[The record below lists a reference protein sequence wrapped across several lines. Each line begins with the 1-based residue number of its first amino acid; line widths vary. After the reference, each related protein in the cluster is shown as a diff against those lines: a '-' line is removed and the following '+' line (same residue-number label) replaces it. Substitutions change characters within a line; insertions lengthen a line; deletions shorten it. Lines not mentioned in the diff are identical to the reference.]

1 MKLPNLRGL
10 FQQGNVSILI
20 KIGAI
25 FVALSV
31 TYTVFLLITSNMT
44 GHLLGM
50 SSAIDQ
56 AGTERMRIY
65 KLASMLQQMP
75 AVPTDS
81 ERKLVQMEIL
91 QWEHVLKGLRFGT
104 EDHASLAAMEPRL
117 AQQLQEVQDRWSLQL
132 RPALEQAIGSSGSEA
147 GHGRREYL
155 QHADAF
161 VGALDQLIRAVEQEA
176 AGRLRTVYTQ
186 QILFLGMSVIF
197 MISAMLLLHRVVRVP
212 LQRLIAGAERLA
224 AGEFDTTISI
234 SARDELGQL
243 ARTYERMAG
252 TIRHNIEEM
261 KALHAT
267 GQEIS
272 TLGSGGLEQV
282 LRQIVDRAADSLA
295 VDLTII
301 MVRHVTMECWIVEAA
316 SGTEFD
322 RIRQHILLVEETP
335 LSNQAYET
343 EKPVVAADLSAY
355 PDKPVRLR
363 DDFGAQ
369 SYLAVP
375 LLGPHA
381 CLGVLVSVSTKNK
394 RKFTEWDIQL
404 AQQFASYAAVAM
416 ENARLFD
423 TVESESRVLQEKLH
437 AVEKNVR
444 ELTHEVKAPA
454 GRVAEFASWIQQDY
468 GHLLDEKGMQ
478 YLGWIMK
485 EGKDLAQL
493 AERTLDLARIKYQ
506 PTPLESVDV
515 GAVVREVLALME
527 KDYLPKGIRI
537 SIASSLPRLACR
549 RIHVK
554 QIFENLIS
562 NAIKFIGNQPAPM
575 IEIGAEKG
583 DQGTLLFVRD
593 NGAGIETG
601 MAERIFLPF
610 QRVAPETIPGSGIG
624 LSIVRAVVE
633 QYGGAVSV
641 QSTPGVGSTFYVR
654 LPVLDRTSVAPE
666 DRAQEG
672 ICLGGTQRS
681 AGPS

>member
-10 FQQGNVSILI
+10 FQRQNVSIFI
-20 KIGAI
+20 KIGVI

-56 AGTERMRIY
+56 AATERMRIY

-75 AVPTDS
+75 AVPTDGD
-81 ERKLVQMEIL
+81 RKLVQMEIL
-91 QWEHVLKGLRFGT
+91 QWERVLKGLRFGT

-117 AQQLQEVQDRWSLQL
+117 AQQLQELHDRWSLQL
-132 RPALEQAIGSSGSEA
+132 RPALEQAIGSSGSETV
-147 GHGRREYL
+147 HGRREYL

-161 VGALDQLIRAVEQEA
+161 VSSLDQMIRAFEQEA

-394 RKFTEWDIQL
+394 RDIHGMGHS
-404 AQQFASYAAVAM
+404 AGA
-416 ENARLFD
+416 
-423 TVESESRVLQEKLH
+423 TV
-437 AVEKNVR
+437 
-444 ELTHEVKAPA
+444 
-454 GRVAEFASWIQQDY
+454 
-468 GHLLDEKGMQ
+468 
-478 YLGWIMK
+478 
-485 EGKDLAQL
+485 
-493 AERTLDLARIKYQ
+493 
-506 PTPLESVDV
+506 
-515 GAVVREVLALME
+515 
-527 KDYLPKGIRI
+527 
-537 SIASSLPRLACR
+537 C
-549 RIHVK
+549 
-554 QIFENLIS
+554 
-562 NAIKFIGNQPAPM
+562 
-575 IEIGAEKG
+575 
-583 DQGTLLFVRD
+583 FVRC
-593 NGAGIETG
+593 
-601 MAERIFLPF
+601 
-610 QRVAPETIPGSGIG
+610 
-624 LSIVRAVVE
+624 
-633 QYGGAVSV
+633 GGDGECQA
-641 QSTPGVGSTFYVR
+641 
-654 LPVLDRTSVAPE
+654 L
-666 DRAQEG
+666 
-672 ICLGGTQRS
+672 
-681 AGPS
+681 